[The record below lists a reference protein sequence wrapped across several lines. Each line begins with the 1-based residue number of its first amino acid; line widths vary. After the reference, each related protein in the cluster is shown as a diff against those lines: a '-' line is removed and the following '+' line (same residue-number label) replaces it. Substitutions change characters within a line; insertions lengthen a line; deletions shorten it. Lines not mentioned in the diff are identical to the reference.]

1 MSGPTPSSAPRSGSG
16 AVEVVDR
23 VWVIGAG
30 GPRANVTVM
39 EGELGVAVVDPGD
52 TGQAEELVGFVQ
64 SLGPKG
70 VVAVVNTHGH
80 QAHTEGNTVV
90 LAQWPDASV
99 HVHEDAAAQV
109 PGADRGFS
117 SVQVVDLGDRVAEL
131 VHPGRGHTS
140 GDVVVRLADVDV
152 LVAGDLVTGGGTPA
166 YGADCF
172 PLDWP
177 AALEFVVGLLTPRT
191 VVVPGHGGM
200 VDQASV
206 QAQRGDVGTVA
217 ETVFDLASRGVPAD
231 EALRQADWPFPPE
244 DLLEAVRRGYTHVP
258 RTSRRLPLV

>member
-1 MSGPTPSSAPRSGSG
+1 MSRPA
-16 AVEVVDR
+16 EVADR
-23 VWVIGAG
+23 VWFIRGG
-30 GPRANVTVM
+30 GPQANVTVL

-52 TGQAEELVGFVQ
+52 TGQAEELVRFLR

-80 QAHTEGNTVV
+80 QAHAEGNTVV

-99 HVHEDAAAQV
+99 HVHDDAAPQV

-140 GDVVVRLADVDV
+140 GDVVVRLADADV
-152 LVAGDLVTGGGTPA
+152 LVAGDLVSGVTTPA
-166 YGADCF
+166 YGPDCF
-172 PLDWP
+172 PLEWP
-177 AALEFVVGLLTPRT
+177 SALDFVVGLLTPES
-191 VVVPGHGGM
+191 VVVPGHGS
-200 VDQASV
+200 VIDQAAVRTQGS
-206 QAQRGDVGTVA
+206 DVGTVA
-217 ETVFDLASRGVPAD
+217 ETVFDLASRGVPVD